1 MLEIRSLNPPVDTGI
16 CDPNKSQGRHY
27 RSLKLGSKLR
37 HLKNRLQINQERKIW
52 KTFTSFPIIIYEFGK
67 KNPQRNY
74 MEKDNRIKQ
83 NIPVLGPIIFLSN
96 PIGSPCSRH
105 NL

>member
-52 KTFTSFPIIIYEFGK
+52 KTFTSFPIIMYEFGK
-67 KNPQRNY
+67 KILR
-74 MEKDNRIKQ
+74 ETIWKKRIE
-83 NIPVLGPIIFLSN
+83 
-96 PIGSPCSRH
+96 
-105 NL
+105 